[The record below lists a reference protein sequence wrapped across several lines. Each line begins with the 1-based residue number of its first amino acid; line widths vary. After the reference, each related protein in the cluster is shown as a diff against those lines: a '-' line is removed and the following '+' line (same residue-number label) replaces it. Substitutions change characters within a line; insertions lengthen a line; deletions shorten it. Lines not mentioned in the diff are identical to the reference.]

1 MLAWKTLNGEKNTW
15 AHRLRTRSL
24 YEKRYHRRLD
34 GNNLELFFVQ
44 EMVTIEKLF
53 LSLTQSLLQ
62 RLYTTNRNNILMMFC
77 PSFYTHITLR
87 AIYKCS
93 LIRRTET
100 YLQICPS
107 LSSHRIR
114 SDPGFAWSDLY
125 FSHPEGPVSQHISLE
140 SYYALS
146 IATFKITNQRNTS
159 YVKMF
164 HFWPPMM
171 IIKSIF
177 SSPIVSNFMGN
188 ANVWIDQMQYFNYK
202 SVLHIQ

>member
-93 LIRRTET
+93 LIRRTKT
-100 YLQICPS
+100 YLQLCPS
-107 LSSHRIR
+107 Y
-114 SDPGFAWSDLY
+114 GFTSDL
-125 FSHPEGPVSQHISLE
+125 SGSGLASD
-140 SYYALS
+140 LS
-146 IATFKITNQRNTS
+146 DLAPT
-159 YVKMF
+159 
-164 HFWPPMM
+164 P
-171 IIKSIF
+171 SIWLLLF
-177 SSPIVSNFMGN
+177 PSGGTGFPTLSRFYLGN
-188 ANVWIDQMQYFNYK
+188 LVVTWLTK
-202 SVLHIQ
+202 

>member
-93 LIRRTET
+93 LIRRTKT
-100 YLQICPS
+100 YLQICPPNS
-107 LSSHRIR
+107 LPVRLWICLIR
-114 SDPGFAWSDLY
+114 FILHPSGSY
-125 FSHPEGPVSQHISLE
+125 SSHPEAPVFPTKSHCANDRKSTLG
-140 SYYALS
+140 YYILVGGNLVSWMSKKQSVVARS
-146 IATFKITNQRNTS
+146 TTEARV
-159 YVKMF
+159 Y
-164 HFWPPMM
+164 
-171 IIKSIF
+171 
-177 SSPIVSNFMGN
+177 IVVGVVEM
-188 ANVWIDQMQYFNYK
+188 
-202 SVLHIQ
+202 L